1 MIAGMGSLM
10 GLCPQPEEWT
20 IVDWCK
26 PFGILPTRLEAED
39 WKYLQVNA
47 QKEWLTSWYQRWNE
61 VAGGKG
67 GSMPQD
73 VVQYLLKLSDEA
85 EEKWRTSDSD

>member
-10 GLCPQPEEWT
+10 GLCPPPEEWT
-20 IVDWCK
+20 IASWCE
-26 PFGILPTRLEAED
+26 PFGLLPSRLQADD
-39 WKYLQVNA
+39 WKWLKA
-47 QKEWLTSWYQRWNE
+47 FSDMKWLTSWYNRWNE
-61 VAGGKG
+61 VAGGQ